1 MGFFEYV
8 RIAWGALRSN
18 KLRSALTLL
27 GIVIGVFAIVS
38 SVTAVRVID
47 VYFTDTINF
56 LGSTTF
62 SVQKTPGVNFG
73 HLDERIRRRKNITL
87 EQVEMLKRTADLPIV
102 ISPTDWFGA
111 KQVKFQDRE
120 TRRNVQLVGS
130 DEGWLINN
138 SFEIESGRFL
148 TEADVQ
154 FSRPVAVLGKTVA
167 DALFP
172 DRSPVG
178 KEVRIDNARYSVI
191 GVLSSKGSAFG
202 QDLDRTVIAP
212 ISRLLNIYGAQGR
225 SLSIEIR
232 APSVQMLQ
240 ATMDESAGILRTV
253 RKVPPGEDND
263 FEIVTN
269 ESLLSAFTTFTQYL
283 TIGGA
288 GIGLI
293 ALLAAGIGIMNI
305 MLVSVTERTREI
317 GTRKAVGATKAA
329 ILRQFLLE
337 AIFLCQIGGLIG
349 ILLGVMG
356 GNILALSFGI
366 RPTFPWDWVAI
377 GVSGITVVA
386 LIFGVYPAFKAAKLN
401 PIEALRYE

>member
-8 RIAWGALRSN
+8 SIAWEALRSN

-56 LGSTTF
+56 LGTTTY
-62 SVQKTPGVNFG
+62 SVQKNPGVNFG
-73 HLDERIRRRKNITL
+73 RLDERIRRRKNITF
-87 EQVEMLKRTADLPIV
+87 EQIETYKRRAELPV
-102 ISPTDWFGA
+102 AISPTDWFGA
-111 KQVKFQDRE
+111 KQVKFLDRE
-120 TRRNVQLVGS
+120 TRRNVQVVGS

-138 SFEIESGRFL
+138 SFEIEQGRFL

-154 FSRPVAVLGKTVA
+154 FARPVIVLGKTVA

-172 DRSPVG
+172 DRSPIG
-178 KEVRIDNARYSVI
+178 KEVRIENARYQVI
-191 GVLSSKGSAFG
+191 GVLGSKGSAFG
-202 QDLDRTVIAP
+202 QDLDRTVVAP
-212 ISRLLNIYGAQGR
+212 ISRLLNIYGSLGR

-240 ATMDESAGILRTV
+240 ATMDESVGLLRAI
-253 RKVPPGEDND
+253 RKVPPGDEND

-269 ESLLSAFTTFTQYL
+269 ESLLSAFTSFTKYL

-288 GIGLI
+288 GIGFI

-317 GTRKAVGATKAA
+317 GTRKAVGATQAA

-337 AIFLCQIGGLIG
+337 AIFLCQIGGVIG
-349 ILLGVMG
+349 ILLGVLG
-356 GNILALSFGI
+356 GNVMALSFDI
-366 RPTFPWDWVAI
+366 RPTFPWDWVAM
-377 GVSGITVVA
+377 GVAGITVVA
-386 LIFGVYPAFKAAKLN
+386 LIFGVYPAFKAARLN